1 MTAPRRRRRLA
12 GLLLALVL
20 GPGAVQGELQLVDGW
35 IPEPPPGSRIL
46 AGYLTLENTGPE
58 TRSLVRLSSPQF
70 SAVEMHRTVVVDGLV
85 RMEALPGLD
94 IPAGGRLTM
103 QPGGYHLMLIN
114 PVTPLESGA
123 EVEIHVEY
131 EDQSA
136 QTLILEVRP
145 HSETGAPLHGHHRQ
159 RSQQ

>member
-1 MTAPRRRRRLA
+1 VTTPRLRWRLA

-20 GPGAVQGELQLVDGW
+20 SPGAVQGDVRLVDGW
-35 IPEPPPGSRIL
+35 IAEPPPGSRIL

-85 RMEALPGLD
+85 RMEGLPRLD
-94 IPAGGRLTM
+94 IPAGARLTM

-123 EVEIHVEY
+123 EVEINVEY

-136 QTLILEVRP
+136 QVLILEVRR
-145 HSETGAPLHGHHRQ
+145 HTGTGTPLHGHHRQ
-159 RSQQ
+159 QSQR